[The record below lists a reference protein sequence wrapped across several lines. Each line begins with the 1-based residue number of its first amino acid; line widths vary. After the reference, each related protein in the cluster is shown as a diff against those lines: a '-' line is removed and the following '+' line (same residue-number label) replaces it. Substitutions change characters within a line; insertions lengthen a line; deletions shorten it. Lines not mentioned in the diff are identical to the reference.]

1 MNNYN
6 FSTLNDKEFE
16 QIAKDLLNAKYNL
29 ELQDFKVGKDKGA
42 DLRFSTLKNNN
53 SLVVQAKHYIG
64 SGFAQLKHTLLT
76 KELDKVKNLKPDRYI
91 VVTSLPLSASQ
102 KDELKEILT
111 PFVLTSN
118 DIIGQEDLN
127 GYLAEFM
134 EIEKRYFK
142 LWFSSINVFNAVIH
156 NAIEGRT
163 KYLLERIKDK
173 IPFYVVTKKLD
184 DANKILQ
191 KEKLLLI
198 TGQPGIGKTTLA
210 EIILFERAKNG
221 HRIYKVENIKEAE
234 DVISTNDDEK
244 QLFYFDDFLGANYF
258 EIVNAHKTET
268 QLTAFVERV
277 KNTPN
282 KYLILTTRTV
292 ILNYAIKKCE
302 KISHSKLA
310 NQQFEIKLTDYSK
323 FEKAL
328 ILYNHIYFR
337 GIGEDLH
344 HSILNEKFYKTIIQ
358 HKNYTPRIIE
368 FITDNS
374 RIEKLSAPAYLQF
387 ILNNLN
393 NPKEIWRYS
402 YNNQI
407 DYLDQCL
414 LLTLFTFENS
424 SFESSLITA
433 FENRLDYEKTDHNQI
448 INTNQFNDSVKI
460 LLNGFITSIL
470 FDTIPPVRA
479 FQFINPSLTDFLI
492 GHVADSFPERK
503 SIISSLTYVEQLNK
517 FNPEKSLIPL
527 EKELQTII
535 RDRISK
541 SKIKILEADSQH
553 FTENKRHAIILETLC
568 KYCHQVNIDTLL
580 LEHFKEIDFSESWL
594 SILQKL
600 EYVLLHLGDAPQ
612 TFNYIK
618 DNFIEVIEKT
628 MDTIDDSDNAKQIPI
643 LFEKYEHNYDDYTKS
658 DEGFEKL
665 ISVIESVLQSSEDD
679 LKSEKKDEIINIDEV
694 ADLYDEINSLEREL
708 KYELFPNTSFEY
720 DFGVDMDKTYWENKI
735 EDNIVKAASN
745 EAMSEDYDKD
755 YYKEARFESN
765 SEENAIDDLFIKPE

>member
-292 ILNYAIKKCE
+292 ILNHAIKKCE

-433 FENRLDYEKTDHNQI
+433 FENRLDYEKTEHNQI

-720 DFGVDMDKTYWENKI
+720 DFGVDMDKTYWEDKI